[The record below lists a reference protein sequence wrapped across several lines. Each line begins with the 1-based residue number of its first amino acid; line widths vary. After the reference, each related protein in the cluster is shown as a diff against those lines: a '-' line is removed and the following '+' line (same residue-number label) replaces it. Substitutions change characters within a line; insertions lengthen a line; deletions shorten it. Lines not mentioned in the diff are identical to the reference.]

1 MKTTMRND
9 EDDINSKAYHII
21 LKQKFGKKIGGLRRM
36 NQENREQEV
45 ERSRMMTDERKVSE
59 ERQTDVAR
67 SLGQK

>member
-21 LKQKFGKKIGGLRRM
+21 LKQNFGKIGGPRRM